1 MPRITKPFA
10 LVAVA
15 ATALALSACTT
26 EAETGDPASTEAADP
41 DHVTIQLDY
50 QVRGLHAPLF
60 VGDVEGY
67 FEEEGIIIDDIL
79 TGTSS
84 GDTLRLV
91 AQGQGDFGVSD
102 LPTLVTAQSQEA
114 DVTAIVATQ
123 QYSPLGMCAK
133 ASRFDLQTP
142 EDLIGLNVS
151 VQASG
156 STYVF
161 YRALLAA
168 NGIDPSELTQLTVT
182 PPYESY
188 LVTDQVDVV
197 PCYSDAEVPILEMA
211 AGELSILPGAE
222 WGYDL
227 YGTGLFVSDEMAE
240 SNPDLV
246 QRFTNAYLKALQ
258 SVIDDPD
265 AAATILAESDPQRAD
280 NAELYLAQ
288 LEASIANTF
297 TSDATDEF
305 GLGAMTDERWQITID
320 TLADQGVIETSPT
333 VEEVMT
339 TQFITVANE

>member
-1 MPRITKPFA
+1 MPRITKLFA
-10 LVAVA
+10 IVAVA
-15 ATALALSACTT
+15 ATAFALSACTSD
-26 EAETGDPASTEAADP
+26 AADTGDPDGTEP

-67 FEEEGIIIDDIL
+67 FAEEGIVIDDIL

-91 AQGQGDFGVSD
+91 AQGQGDFGVAD
-102 LPTLVTAQSQEA
+102 LPTLVTAQSQEV

-142 EDLIGLNVS
+142 DDLRGLNVS

-161 YRALLAA
+161 YQALLAA
-168 NGIDPSELTQLTVT
+168 NGIDASEMTQLTVT

-197 PCYSDAEVPILEMA
+197 PCYSDAEVPILETA

-246 QRFTNAYLKALQ
+246 QRFTNAYLAALQ
-258 SVIDDPD
+258 SVIDDPG
-265 AAATILAESDPQRAD
+265 AAAAILAESDPQRAD
-280 NAELYLAQ
+280 NAELYQAQ
-288 LEASIANTF
+288 LEASIADTF
-297 TSDATDEF
+297 TSEATDES
-305 GLGAMTDERWQITID
+305 GLGAMTEERWQITID
-320 TLADQGVIETSPT
+320 TLAEQGVIETPPT
-333 VEEVMT
+333 VEQVMT
-339 TQFITVANE
+339 TEFIEGANG